1 MTPKKDNMV
10 RFVSDL
16 RELNAVIKKTQYTLP
31 IQDVLRRRRGY
42 SYLSKLDISMQFY
55 TVASMR
61 RVANSYN
68 RVRMGLKT
76 APGFA
81 QARMEEVLRN
91 IEDIEIYIDDIGA
104 FTDSWEKHLQLD
116 CSSVRQWDYFITFAT
131 EVRF

>member
-1 MTPKKDNMV
+1 
-10 RFVSDL
+10 
-16 RELNAVIKKTQYTLP
+16 
-31 IQDVLRRRRGY
+31 
-42 SYLSKLDISMQFY
+42 MQFY

-116 CSSVRQWDYFITFAT
+116 CSSVRQWDYFITFAV

>member
-16 RELNAVIKKTQYTLP
+16 RELNAVIKKTQYPSP
-31 IQDVLRRRRGY
+31 IQDVLRRRGGGY

-68 RVRMGLKT
+68 R
-76 APGFA
+76 
-81 QARMEEVLRN
+81 N
-91 IEDIEIYIDDIGA
+91 IEDIEIYIDDIGV
-104 FTDSWEKHLQLD
+104 FTDSWEKHLAILTQVLSRLEEHGFTVNPRKCEWGVKKID
-116 CSSVRQWDYFITFAT
+116 
-131 EVRF
+131 